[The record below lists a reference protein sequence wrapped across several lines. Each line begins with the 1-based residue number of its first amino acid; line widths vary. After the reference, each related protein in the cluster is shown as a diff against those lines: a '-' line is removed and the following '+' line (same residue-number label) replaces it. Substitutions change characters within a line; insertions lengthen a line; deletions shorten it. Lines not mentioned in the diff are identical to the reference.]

1 MRRETKSMKNKLK
14 VGIVGAPRGQSFIRS
29 FQAIEET
36 DVIAICD
43 LNIDVV
49 EGVASQFNI
58 DQKYTEFEKMVQS
71 DLDIVVVSTPMPLHA
86 PQSTLALQE
95 GKHVISEV
103 PAATD
108 LQQCWE
114 LVKSVENSKK
124 KYMMAENYVY
134 TKPNILIRE
143 LAMQGLFGDI
153 YFGEGQYLHELKSLN
168 EITKWRRKWQTGRN
182 GCTYSTH
189 SLGPVLQWFEDRV
202 CTVSCFG
209 SGHHYED
216 SEGKQ
221 YENEDTISMICKTTR
236 GGLVE
241 IRVDMLSDR
250 PALGQYYSLQGTK
263 GCYEAARGLGD
274 QPKIWLAEHSD
285 QIAWQSLSDFEEQYM
300 PEIWRNPSMEALQ
313 AGHGGG
319 DYLEVQ
325 EFVDSIIND
334 TKSPIDIY
342 ESLDMT
348 VPGLVSEVSIN
359 RESIPVEVPDFRSI
373 KRFPE
378 DLPSILRDSE
388 IVSWNQ

>member
-1 MRRETKSMKNKLK
+1 MKNKLK

-58 DQKYTEFEKMVQS
+58 DQKYTEFEEMIQS

-114 LVKSVENSKK
+114 LAKSVENSKK

-134 TKPNILIRE
+134 TRENILIRE

-153 YFGEGQYLHELKSLN
+153 YFGEGQYIHELKSLN

-319 DYLEVQ
+319 DYLEVR
-325 EFVDSIIND
+325 EFVDSIVND

-388 IVSWNQ
+388 IISWN

>member
-1 MRRETKSMKNKLK
+1 MKNKLK

-58 DQKYTEFEKMVQS
+58 DQKYTEFEEMVQS

-114 LVKSVENSKK
+114 LTKSVENSKK

-134 TKPNILIRE
+134 TRENILIRE

-153 YFGEGQYLHELKSLN
+153 YFGEGQYIHELKSLN

-319 DYLEVQ
+319 DYLEVR

-388 IVSWNQ
+388 IISWN

>member
-1 MRRETKSMKNKLK
+1 MRRENKSMKNKLK

-114 LVKSVENSKK
+114 LAKSVENSKK

-134 TKPNILIRE
+134 TRENILIRE

-153 YFGEGQYLHELKSLN
+153 YFGEGQYIHELKSLN

-319 DYLEVQ
+319 DYLEVR
-325 EFVDSIIND
+325 EFVDSIVND

-388 IVSWNQ
+388 IISWN

>member
-1 MRRETKSMKNKLK
+1 
-14 VGIVGAPRGQSFIRS
+14 
-29 FQAIEET
+29 
-36 DVIAICD
+36 
-43 LNIDVV
+43 
-49 EGVASQFNI
+49 
-58 DQKYTEFEKMVQS
+58 
-71 DLDIVVVSTPMPLHA
+71 
-86 PQSTLALQE
+86 
-95 GKHVISEV
+95 
-103 PAATD
+103 
-108 LQQCWE
+108 
-114 LVKSVENSKK
+114 
-124 KYMMAENYVY
+124 MMAENCVY

-153 YFGEGQYLHELKSLN
+153 YFGEGQYIHELKSLN

-263 GCYEAARGLGD
+263 GCYEATRGLGD

-319 DYLEVQ
+319 DYLEVR

-388 IVSWNQ
+388 IISWN

>member
-1 MRRETKSMKNKLK
+1 MKNKLK

-58 DQKYTEFEKMVQS
+58 DQMYTEFEEMVQS

-114 LVKSVENSKK
+114 LAKSVENSKK

-153 YFGEGQYLHELKSLN
+153 YFGEGQYIHELKSLN

-209 SGHHYED
+209 PGHHYED

-319 DYLEVQ
+319 DYLEVR

-388 IVSWNQ
+388 IVSWN

>member
-58 DQKYTEFEKMVQS
+58 DQKYTEFEEMVQS

-114 LVKSVENSKK
+114 LAKSVENSKK

-153 YFGEGQYLHELKSLN
+153 YFGEGQYIHELKSLN

-319 DYLEVQ
+319 DYLEVR

-388 IVSWNQ
+388 IISWN

>member
-1 MRRETKSMKNKLK
+1 MKNKLK

-216 SEGKQ
+216 SKGKQ

-274 QPKIWLAEHSD
+274 QPKIWLVEHSD

-319 DYLEVQ
+319 DYLEVR

-388 IVSWNQ
+388 IISWN

>member
-1 MRRETKSMKNKLK
+1 MKNKLK

-58 DQKYTEFEKMVQS
+58 DQKYTEFEEMVQS

-114 LVKSVENSKK
+114 LAKSVENSKK

-319 DYLEVQ
+319 DYLEVR

-388 IVSWNQ
+388 IISWD

>member
-1 MRRETKSMKNKLK
+1 MKNKLK

-29 FQAIEET
+29 FQEIEET

-43 LNIDVV
+43 LKIDVV

-58 DQKYTEFEKMVQS
+58 DQKYTDFEKMVQS

-114 LVKSVENSKK
+114 LAKSVENSKK

-134 TKPNILIRE
+134 TRENILIRE

-153 YFGEGQYLHELKSLN
+153 YFGEGQYIHELKSLN

-319 DYLEVQ
+319 DYLEVR

-388 IVSWNQ
+388 IISWN

>member
-1 MRRETKSMKNKLK
+1 MKNKLK

-29 FQAIEET
+29 LQAIEET

-58 DQKYTEFEKMVQS
+58 DQKYTEFEEMVQS

-114 LVKSVENSKK
+114 LAKSVENSKK

-319 DYLEVQ
+319 DYLEVR

-388 IVSWNQ
+388 IISWN

>member
-1 MRRETKSMKNKLK
+1 MKNKLK

-43 LNIDVV
+43 LKIDVV

-58 DQKYTEFEKMVQS
+58 DQKYTEFEEMVQS

-114 LVKSVENSKK
+114 LAKSVENSKK

-153 YFGEGQYLHELKSLN
+153 YFGEGQYIHELKSLN

-319 DYLEVQ
+319 DYLEVR

-373 KRFPE
+373 KSFPE

-388 IVSWNQ
+388 IISWD

>member
-1 MRRETKSMKNKLK
+1 MKNKLK

-43 LNIDVV
+43 LKIDVV
-49 EGVASQFNI
+49 EGVASEFNI
-58 DQKYTEFEKMVQS
+58 AQKYTEFAKMIQS

-114 LVKSVENSKK
+114 LAKSVENSKK

-153 YFGEGQYLHELKSLN
+153 YFGEGQYIHELKSLN

-319 DYLEVQ
+319 DYLEVR

-388 IVSWNQ
+388 IVSWN

>member
-1 MRRETKSMKNKLK
+1 MKNKLK

-58 DQKYTEFEKMVQS
+58 DQKYTEFEEMVQS

-114 LVKSVENSKK
+114 LAKSVENSKK

-274 QPKIWLAEHSD
+274 QPKIWLVEHSD

-319 DYLEVQ
+319 DYLEVR
-325 EFVDSIIND
+325 EFVDSIVND

-388 IVSWNQ
+388 IISWD

>member
-1 MRRETKSMKNKLK
+1 M
-14 VGIVGAPRGQSFIRS
+14 I
-29 FQAIEET
+29 
-36 DVIAICD
+36 
-43 LNIDVV
+43 
-49 EGVASQFNI
+49 
-58 DQKYTEFEKMVQS
+58 QS
-71 DLDIVVVSTPMPLHA
+71 DLDIIVVSTPMPLHA

-114 LVKSVENSKK
+114 LIKSVENSKN

-189 SLGPVLQWFEDRV
+189 SLGPVLQWFDDRV

-216 SEGKQ
+216 SKGKQ

-285 QIAWQSLSDFEEQYM
+285 QVVWQSLSDFEEQYM

-319 DYLEVQ
+319 DYLEVR

-388 IVSWNQ
+388 IISWD

>member
-1 MRRETKSMKNKLK
+1 MKNKLK

-49 EGVASQFNI
+49 EEVASQFNI
-58 DQKYTEFEKMVQS
+58 GQKYTDFEKMVQS

-216 SEGKQ
+216 SKGKQ

-285 QIAWQSLSDFEEQYM
+285 PIAWQSLSDFEEQYM

-319 DYLEVQ
+319 DYLEVR

-373 KRFPE
+373 KSFPE

-388 IVSWNQ
+388 IISWD

>member
-1 MRRETKSMKNKLK
+1 MKNKLK

-58 DQKYTEFEKMVQS
+58 DQKYTEFEEMVQS

-114 LVKSVENSKK
+114 LAKSVENSKK

-153 YFGEGQYLHELKSLN
+153 YFGEGQYIHELKSLN

-274 QPKIWLAEHSD
+274 QPKIWLVEHSD

-319 DYLEVQ
+319 DYLEVR

-388 IVSWNQ
+388 IVSWN

>member
-1 MRRETKSMKNKLK
+1 MKNKLK

-43 LNIDVV
+43 LKIDVV

-114 LVKSVENSKK
+114 LAKSVENSKK

-134 TKPNILIRE
+134 TRENILIRE

-153 YFGEGQYLHELKSLN
+153 YFGEGQYIHELKSLN

-202 CTVSCFG
+202 CIVSCFG

-319 DYLEVQ
+319 DYLEVR

-359 RESIPVEVPDFRSI
+359 RDSIPVEVPDFRSI

-388 IVSWNQ
+388 IVSWN

>member
-1 MRRETKSMKNKLK
+1 MKNKLK

-58 DQKYTEFEKMVQS
+58 DQKYTEFEEMVQS

-114 LVKSVENSKK
+114 LAKSVENSKK
-124 KYMMAENYVY
+124 KYMMAENCVY

-153 YFGEGQYLHELKSLN
+153 YFGEGQYIHELKSLN

-221 YENEDTISMICKTTR
+221 YENEDTISMIYKTTR

-241 IRVDMLSDR
+241 IRVDMYLI
-250 PALGQYYSLQGTK
+250 GQPGGNIVVYRAQKGATK
-263 GCYEAARGLGD
+263 PHVVLEIN
-274 QPKIWLAEHSD
+274 PK
-285 QIAWQSLSDFEEQYM
+285 FG
-300 PEIWRNPSMEALQ
+300 WRNTPIRSPGSRYRISKNNICPRSGEIRLWKLCKLAMEVA
-313 AGHGGG
+313 
-319 DYLEVQ
+319 
-325 EFVDSIIND
+325 IIL
-334 TKSPIDIY
+334 KS
-342 ESLDMT
+342 ENLLTQLST
-348 VPGLVSEVSIN
+348 
-359 RESIPVEVPDFRSI
+359 IPNHQLIFMSR
-373 KRFPE
+373 
-378 DLPSILRDSE
+378 
-388 IVSWNQ
+388 WT

>member
-1 MRRETKSMKNKLK
+1 
-14 VGIVGAPRGQSFIRS
+14 
-29 FQAIEET
+29 
-36 DVIAICD
+36 
-43 LNIDVV
+43 
-49 EGVASQFNI
+49 
-58 DQKYTEFEKMVQS
+58 
-71 DLDIVVVSTPMPLHA
+71 
-86 PQSTLALQE
+86 
-95 GKHVISEV
+95 V

-114 LVKSVENSKK
+114 LAKSVENSKK
-124 KYMMAENYVY
+124 KYMMAENCVY

-216 SEGKQ
+216 SDGKQ
-221 YENEDTISMICKTTR
+221 YENEDTISMIYKTIR

-319 DYLEVQ
+319 DYLEVR

-388 IVSWNQ
+388 IVSWN

>member
-1 MRRETKSMKNKLK
+1 MKNKLK

-58 DQKYTEFEKMVQS
+58 DQKYTDFEKMVQS
-71 DLDIVVVSTPMPLHA
+71 DLDIVVVSTPMALHA

-114 LVKSVENSKK
+114 LAKSVENSKK

-134 TKPNILIRE
+134 TRENILIRE

-153 YFGEGQYLHELKSLN
+153 YFGEGQYIHELKSLN

-319 DYLEVQ
+319 DYLEVR
-325 EFVDSIIND
+325 EFVDSIVND

-388 IVSWNQ
+388 IISWN

>member
-1 MRRETKSMKNKLK
+1 MKNKLK

-43 LNIDVV
+43 LKIDVV

-58 DQKYTEFEKMVQS
+58 DQKYTEFEEMVQS

-114 LVKSVENSKK
+114 LAKSVENSKK

-153 YFGEGQYLHELKSLN
+153 YFGEGQYIHELKSLN

-319 DYLEVQ
+319 DYLEVR

-388 IVSWNQ
+388 IVSWN

>member
-1 MRRETKSMKNKLK
+1 MKNKLK

-58 DQKYTEFEKMVQS
+58 DQKYTDFEKMVQS

-114 LVKSVENSKK
+114 LAKSVENSKK

-134 TKPNILIRE
+134 TRENILIRE

-153 YFGEGQYLHELKSLN
+153 YFGEGQYIHELKSLN

-319 DYLEVQ
+319 DYLEVR

-388 IVSWNQ
+388 IISWD